1 MDKFSKAI
9 EQAKNALLDSFTES
23 TMEQDYY
30 WITVRKGEVGYSR
43 GDFRCPVC
51 KQVNPCYHPT
61 NYCANC
67 GARMR
72 GVKPREK
79 TVSDRR

>member
-1 MDKFSKAI
+1 M
-9 EQAKNALLDSFTES
+9 TEERFE
-23 TMEQDYY
+23 TPEDLF

-72 GVKPREK
+72 GVRPRHEK
-79 TVSDRR
+79 ETLQRLRH